1 MTFRSEL
8 TWERMKGSE
17 EDYHSAYERAADDLL
32 AAVRGAPIV
41 YPNHIEGAPSLSER
55 TFDEISPVD
64 QETIVG
70 RFQSSSPEEVSRAVR
85 AARDAFPTWSRMDWE
100 DRVEIFERAAELMRR
115 EKFQLAA
122 AITLDNGKTR
132 HEAVADVDE
141 AIDFLMYYSHEM
153 RENNGFERTVP
164 PAYEGEEISLR
175 LRPYGIWAIVCP
187 FNFPLAISTGMA
199 VGALITGNTAVI
211 KPSSAA
217 PLPVHLLY
225 EVLDRAGLPPGTLNL
240 VAGAGHEVGDA
251 LVSADIDGV
260 AFTGSLDVGRGIMRS
275 ASADGRRVIAEMGS
289 KNPVIVSG
297 EADLDEAAE
306 GVAAS
311 AFLYSGQK
319 CSAASRAYVHESVY
333 GAFMSKLVERAS
345 RMVVGDPFERETDIG
360 PVITRRAMD
369 NYLRWTDMA
378 RRDGKLTLGGR
389 LSARTRDLYARPAIV
404 ESLPEEHELMRR
416 ELFVP
421 ILCVQSY
428 RTLQDAVVRCNA
440 SDYGLT
446 AGMFTRN
453 EAEARYF
460 LETIES
466 GVVYVNRRRGATT
479 GAMVGAQAFAGWKA
493 SGSTGMGTG
502 SRYYLPQFMREQS
515 RTAVRR

>member
-1 MTFRSEL
+1 M
-8 TWERMKGSE
+8 
-17 EDYHSAYERAADDLL
+17 
-32 AAVRGAPIV
+32 
-41 YPNHIEGAPSLSER
+41 
-55 TFDEISPVD
+55 
-64 QETIVG
+64 
-70 RFQSSSPEEVSRAVR
+70 
-85 AARDAFPTWSRMDWE
+85 
-100 DRVEIFERAAELMRR
+100 
-115 EKFQLAA
+115 
-122 AITLDNGKTR
+122 
-132 HEAVADVDE
+132 
-141 AIDFLMYYSHEM
+141 
-153 RENNGFERTVP
+153 
-164 PAYEGEEISLR
+164 
-175 LRPYGIWAIVCP
+175 CP

-378 RRDGKLTLGGR
+378 RRDGKLTPAAVCR
-389 LSARTRDLYARPAIV
+389 RTRDLYARPAIV
-404 ESLPEEHELMRR
+404 S
-416 ELFVP
+416 
-421 ILCVQSY
+421 
-428 RTLQDAVVRCNA
+428 RC
-440 SDYGLT
+440 
-446 AGMFTRN
+446 
-453 EAEARYF
+453 
-460 LETIES
+460 
-466 GVVYVNRRRGATT
+466 RGA
-479 GAMVGAQAFAGWKA
+479 
-493 SGSTGMGTG
+493 
-502 SRYYLPQFMREQS
+502 
-515 RTAVRR
+515 